1 MGANICKT
9 CDNYNKIEEQN
20 LSQNKSEKPM
30 DNYSNISNNSQFL
43 NSAIIKDPSQNLIN
57 IEQNQINHNND
68 NNDKSTIIKTNNKIE
83 ENIFVDQNE
92 LNKIKFIYQIN
103 ILISSFR
110 KFKKMKDEAH
120 KIITIRNNLKE
131 KRNLIS
137 IDGTEYLDVDLFPSE
152 NYNYLGNIFNE
163 KEDGFGIQ
171 YFSKNNAKY
180 VGNFLNGK
188 RINYCYFEDKSKFY
202 IYKGET
208 KKNFTGLYGIY
219 YNYEK
224 YVTYEGE
231 WLNNRKDGIGIETYK
246 DGSKYM
252 GEYKNGLKQGLG
264 TYFWADGSIYEG
276 EWKYNLM
283 EGSGIYKFKDG
294 STCSGFWHSNQMDGF
309 GKLTFPDVKCFIG
322 FFKKDQKY
330 GFGLIFWYKEKKAF
344 IGYWKNNKQDGF
356 GKFIY
361 EEKIKYGFWKQGN
374 REDKYDEKEFFELL
388 NEQNFS
394 NIIIKIFQLDYVGLK
409 DYIEMYQFL

>member
-264 TYFWADGSIYEG
+264 AYFWADGSIYEG

>member
-110 KFKKMKDEAH
+110 KFKKMKDQAH

-264 TYFWADGSIYEG
+264 AYFWADGSIYEG

>member
-9 CDNYNKIEEQN
+9 CNNYNKIEEQN

-208 KKNFTGLYGIY
+208 KNNFTGLYGIY

-264 TYFWADGSIYEG
+264 AYFWADGSIYEG